1 MPSHQLTA
9 LASLRVSK
17 HLIPA
22 HNLIPNTSLQ
32 QKPLLLYHG
41 AFPSSI
47 TAAEIESHLASV
59 AVVEP
64 QWRYTMYT
72 RIHFHSTTHEVLC
85 VSRGRARLCFGG
97 EANEARFEPV
107 VETGDFIVVPAGSDI
122 GCLRIWTGA
131 LRWSVRIPMGGSGT
145 CAMARRA
152 RRGRSRPSRGCR
164 GLQRTRYMEIK
175 ARL

>member
-9 LASLRVSK
+9 LSSFRVSK

-32 QKPLLLYHG
+32 QKPLLLYHA

-47 TAAEIESHLASV
+47 TPSEIESHLASV

-72 RIHFHSTTHEVLC
+72 RTHFHSTTHEVLC
-85 VSRGRARLCFGG
+85 G
-97 EANEARFEPV
+97 EFFDRSELPARFRRQAIPLAELEA
-107 VETGDFIVVPAGSDI
+107 VESG
-122 GCLRIWTGA
+122 GA
-131 LRWSVRIPMGGSGT
+131 SLFG
-145 CAMARRA
+145 
-152 RRGRSRPSRGCR
+152 
-164 GLQRTRYMEIK
+164 
-175 ARL
+175 